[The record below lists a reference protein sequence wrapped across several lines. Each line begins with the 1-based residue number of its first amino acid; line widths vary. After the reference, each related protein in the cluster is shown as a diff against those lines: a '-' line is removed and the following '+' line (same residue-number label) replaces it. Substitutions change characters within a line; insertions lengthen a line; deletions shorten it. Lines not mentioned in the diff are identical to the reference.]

1 MPFQPIKLKLDQLC
15 REVVDALA
23 ETAASKR
30 ISLEVN
36 ALNVYEAYVDEAMT
50 KTVFRNLLSN
60 AIKFSWPD
68 STVSVFIEPGP
79 DGSSLTV
86 GVADKGV
93 GMSAEAIANL
103 WKLSEQQS
111 TRGTNNEEG
120 TGLGLMICKEFVEK
134 QGGRIRVESTKGMGS
149 TFYVTL
155 PRS

>member
-1 MPFQPIKLKLDQLC
+1 
-15 REVVDALA
+15 
-23 ETAASKR
+23 
-30 ISLEVN
+30 
-36 ALNVYEAYVDEAMT
+36 
-50 KTVFRNLLSN
+50 
-60 AIKFSWPD
+60 
-68 STVSVFIEPGP
+68 
-79 DGSSLTV
+79 
-86 GVADKGV
+86 
-93 GMSAEAIANL
+93 MSAEAIANL